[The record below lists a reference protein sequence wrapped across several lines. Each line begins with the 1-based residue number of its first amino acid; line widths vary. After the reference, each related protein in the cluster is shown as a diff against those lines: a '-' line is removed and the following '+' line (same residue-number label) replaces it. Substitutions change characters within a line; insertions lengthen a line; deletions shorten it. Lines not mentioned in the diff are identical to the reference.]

1 MSKIE
6 DGSKNISTVV
16 PFSEPDPK
24 DLLKKKPVA
33 EDRETWGG
41 RFDFF
46 VSALGYA
53 VGVGNVWRFPY
64 LCYNNGGGAFLI
76 PYFLCMCFIAIPL
89 CYLEMTVGQFTSNS
103 KLPFTYSHL
112 ISIEIITFCRFFI
125 GSIAAWKMV
134 KIFKGIGVG
143 MNISNFLLTIYY
155 NMIIGYSIYY
165 LVASFTTELPWVK
178 CHPEFSSNSNSL

>member
-16 PFSEPDPK
+16 PFPAEPDS
-24 DLLKKKPVA
+24 LKKKPA
-33 EDRETWGG
+33 KERETWDG

-103 KLPFTYSHL
+103 KL
-112 ISIEIITFCRFFI
+112 
-125 GSIAAWKMV
+125 
-134 KIFKGIGVG
+134 
-143 MNISNFLLTIYY
+143 
-155 NMIIGYSIYY
+155 
-165 LVASFTTELPWVK
+165 
-178 CHPEFSSNSNSL
+178 